1 MHKNYFVDS
10 LTEIGNS
17 EYLTKNYKDYITKYP
32 KSQFI
37 MIDIEKFKEMNE
49 IEGNIDKEY

>member
-17 EYLTKNYKDYITKYP
+17 EYLTKIIKI
-32 KSQFI
+32 I
-37 MIDIEKFKEMNE
+37 LL
-49 IEGNIDKEY
+49 NILSLNSL